1 MGCTGDKTYKEAVTE
16 ELKRYFH
23 SLKLSS
29 AQEKDIKNFI
39 NQDLNKRA
47 AALNNYQYIYRED
60 DAKKT
65 ADEYKK
71 IVMEK
76 FHVGNIPLTDYKS
89 TVGEYN
95 SNTEKNNTN
104 NNNQNKNLNNTTNN
118 NINNKSSN
126 ENFIESNLDNTRT
139 IQNEDNIEENKLR
152 NNPNLNKEAQEEDK
166 NEKKIIKNKDE
177 NLKIDARIE
186 MIWKMEESNIGKIYE
201 LSNNRIAVIKI
212 EENDSNEELKIYSL
226 DTFKLLSG
234 IKFKEKSRNIIELE
248 NQDLVRSIYSS
259 LEFYKLSGEK
269 YELFQKIEE
278 EKINIYF
285 ILGLMDGNLV
295 SFNTNGIEIYSKEKD
310 NYKSISKFKMEDVIT
325 NSIEIER
332 NKLVIY
338 KESSEAQ
345 KSKYFAISF
354 FDLANAE
361 EKILVKK
368 EVSFD
373 FQFLNFFKNDNYLF
387 VNCQKAESSQ
397 ESEQKW
403 SIEYLNVGY
412 VYNLLKEKYLES
424 EVEIPPI
431 EKRIAILCNYNNDLF
446 IAKKGKIIILAGQNY
461 YNGEGSKPS
470 GDENQLHLIKFENK
484 TFTSY
489 RKLPFEIGDLE
500 TIIKLKNNNFM
511 IYSSREIK
519 LYKSN

>member
-1 MGCTGDKTYKEAVTE
+1 M
-16 ELKRYFH
+16 
-23 SLKLSS
+23 
-29 AQEKDIKNFI
+29 
-39 NQDLNKRA
+39 
-47 AALNNYQYIYRED
+47 
-60 DAKKT
+60 
-65 ADEYKK
+65 
-71 IVMEK
+71 
-76 FHVGNIPLTDYKS
+76 
-89 TVGEYN
+89 
-95 SNTEKNNTN
+95 
-104 NNNQNKNLNNTTNN
+104 
-118 NINNKSSN
+118 
-126 ENFIESNLDNTRT
+126 
-139 IQNEDNIEENKLR
+139 
-152 NNPNLNKEAQEEDK
+152 NKEAQEEDK
-166 NEKKIIKNKDE
+166 NEKKNNKNKDE

-285 ILGLMDGNLV
+285 ILGLMDGNLI

-345 KSKYFAISF
+345 KSKYFVISF

-368 EVSFD
+368 EVSFE

-403 SIEYLNVGY
+403 SIEFLNVGY
-412 VYNLLKEKYLES
+412 VYNLLKEKYLEC

-446 IAKKGKIIILAGQNY
+446 IAKKGKIIILDGQNY